1 MKHMRT
7 IRMHSDHGDNP
18 AFTLIELL
26 VVIAIT
32 AVLAGLL
39 MPALARA
46 KALAHRTA
54 CTNKLKQWGLAL
66 TIYLQDNAD
75 TLPRE
80 AFGTSSRL
88 NNWAQVS
95 DPSAEDVWYNALPR
109 SLKLRGAADYLNQRA
124 GFYARESLFHC
135 PTAQFPTETEAM
147 GNVLFSLAMNSKLK
161 RGTAPVRAGTIQ
173 KPAQTVVFLE
183 NRLPGEPKVDAAQP
197 DSDLGQPASFASR
210 FVARHRGIGNLVFA
224 DGHVESIRGNQVVE
238 TACDSPNRGKA
249 IVPQI
254 RVIWTPDPNSNPN

>member
-1 MKHMRT
+1 MKQLGKISMNSSHQGK
-7 IRMHSDHGDNP
+7 H

-26 VVIAIT
+26 VVIAII
-32 AVLAGLL
+32 AVLAALL

-54 CTNKLKQWGLAL
+54 CINKLKQWGLAL

-80 AFGTSSRL
+80 AFGNSSRL

-124 GFYARESLFHC
+124 GFYARDSLFHC
-135 PTAQFPTETEAM
+135 PTAQFPAETEAM

-161 RGTAPVRAGTIQ
+161 RGTAPVRASSIQ
-173 KPAQTVVFLE
+173 KPVQTVIFLE
-183 NRLPGEPKVDAAQP
+183 NRLPGEPKVNTAQP
-197 DSDLGQPASFASR
+197 DTDLGQPASFASR
-210 FVARHRGIGNLVFA
+210 FVARHQGTGNLVCA
-224 DGHVESIRGNQVVE
+224 DGHVEALRGNQVVE
-238 TACDSPNRGKA
+238 TSCNTPNRGKA
-249 IVPQI
+249 IVPQT
-254 RVIWTPDPNSNPN
+254 RVIWT